1 MDIKLAR
8 LGAVMGLAMI
18 LAACSEE
25 KVPEPTADNC
35 APEMYEKN
43 LASLSKESNRNE
55 FIANCK
61 SFLAAKKMT
70 KWEFKKSP
78 EDNF

>member
-1 MDIKLAR
+1 MDIKLAQ
-8 LGAVMGLAMI
+8 LAAAMGLAAM
-18 LAACSEE
+18 LAGCSEE

-35 APEMYEKN
+35 APQMYEKN

-61 SFLAAKKMT
+61 SFQAAKEMT
-70 KWEFKKSP
+70 EWKFEKSP
-78 EDNF
+78 EGKY

>member
-8 LGAVMGLAMI
+8 LGAAMGLAMI

-43 LASLSKESNRNE
+43 LASLSKESNRTE

-61 SFLAAKKMT
+61 SFLAAKKMSD
-70 KWEFKKSP
+70 WEFKKSP

>member
-1 MDIKLAR
+1 MDIRLAKPIAV
-8 LGAVMGLAMI
+8 LGVAAI
-18 LAACSEE
+18 LAGCMEE

-35 APEMYEKN
+35 GPEMYEKN

-55 FIANCK
+55 FVANCK

-70 KWEFKKSP
+70 TWKFEKSP
-78 EDNF
+78 EDKY

>member
-1 MDIKLAR
+1 MDIKWAR
-8 LGAVMGLAMI
+8 LGAAMGLAMI
-18 LAACSEE
+18 MVGCSEE
-25 KVPEPTADNC
+25 KVPEPNAGNC

-61 SFLAAKKMT
+61 SFLAAKEMT
-70 KWEFKKSP
+70 EWKFEKSP
-78 EDNF
+78 EGKY

>member
-1 MDIKLAR
+1 MDIKWAR
-8 LGAVMGLAMI
+8 LSAAMGLAAM
-18 LAACSEE
+18 LAGCSEE
-25 KVPEPTADNC
+25 KVPEPTAANC

-70 KWEFKKSP
+70 KWKFEKSP
-78 EDNF
+78 EDKY

>member
-8 LGAVMGLAMI
+8 LGAAMGLVMI

-35 APEMYEKN
+35 APKMFEMN

-55 FIANCK
+55 FIANYK

-70 KWEFKKSP
+70 EWEFKKSP

>member
-8 LGAVMGLAMI
+8 LAAMGLAMI

-35 APEMYEKN
+35 APEMR
-43 LASLSKESNRNE
+43 KESGELIERVE
-55 FIANCK
+55 
-61 SFLAAKKMT
+61 
-70 KWEFKKSP
+70 P
-78 EDNF
+78 

>member
-8 LGAVMGLAMI
+8 LGAAMGLATI
-18 LAACSEE
+18 LAGCSEE

-55 FIANCK
+55 FISNCK

-70 KWEFKKSP
+70 EWKFEKSP
-78 EDNF
+78 EDNY